1 MADTVLNSPRVLGL
15 RTTPINQRRWANF
28 RRNRRGYWS
37 LWVFLLLF
45 ILSLFAEVLSN
56 DKPIL
61 VLYDGGLY
69 VPFAKAYP
77 EMSEAPSEDT

>member
-45 ILSLFAEVLSN
+45 IPPSGAQKLILTEGE
-56 DKPIL
+56 DKPVRIASPKL
-61 VLYDGGLY
+61 
-69 VPFAKAYP
+69 
-77 EMSEAPSEDT
+77 S